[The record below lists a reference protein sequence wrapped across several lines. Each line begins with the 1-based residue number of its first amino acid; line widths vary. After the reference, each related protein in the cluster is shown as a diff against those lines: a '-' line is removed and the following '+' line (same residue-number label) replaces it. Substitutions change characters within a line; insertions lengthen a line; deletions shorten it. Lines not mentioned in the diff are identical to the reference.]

1 MAIEPKPC
9 SPHTA
14 TSPTPPPPEAD
25 PGLKAGFRW
34 FLAGFALLG
43 LCVGY
48 FAGNSRTPVIGVVL
62 PLLFGLVGGAGGFYL
77 SGADLSAPT
86 TSLRL
91 RFLGVALTGFILM
104 VLVGSAYGV
113 LLRTGLGVASFFP
126 STLFVS
132 GPSRD
137 LPLLGEKK
145 AHEAVQLVLMRA
157 RLQALGAS
165 EAEQRIILDRIV
177 EDQTGFDVPH
187 DAASTLNRLAAL
199 IDQVVA
205 ALPSG
210 EGEQPPSEIRQVTL
224 YLDSYSKDLRRFA
237 GRAEAGE
244 QMSSAFLSF
253 IVETVNRDLERRI
266 DRYGLAYY
274 LSEHE
279 SFRQRLA
286 DLRWALFEETE
297 RLRGNPSL
305 SRPQVIQEVDSFL
318 SLFSGR
324 TKATDG
330 ALVSAPRLGPSL
342 AD

>member
-1 MAIEPKPC
+1 MGTEPKSSSSHRPA
-9 SPHTA
+9 SP
-14 TSPTPPPPEAD
+14 SRSSYGVD
-25 PGLKAGFRW
+25 PALKAGFRW
-34 FLAGFALLG
+34 FLAGFSLLG

-48 FAGNSRTPVIGVVL
+48 FAGNSNTPVIGVVL

-86 TSLRL
+86 TALRL
-91 RFLGVALTGFILM
+91 RFLGVALTGFILT

-132 GPSRD
+132 GPPRD
-137 LPLLGEKK
+137 LAPLGEKN
-145 AHEAVQLVLMRA
+145 AREAVQLVLMRA
-157 RLQALGAS
+157 RLQALGAT

-177 EDQTGFDVPH
+177 EDQARFDAPH

-205 ALPSG
+205 ALPGS
-210 EGEQPPSEIRQVTL
+210 EGQEPPPEIRHVTL
-224 YLDSYSKDLRRFA
+224 YLDSYSKDLKRFA
-237 GRAEAGE
+237 DRAESGE
-244 QMSSAFLSF
+244 QMSSAFISF
-253 IVETVNRDLERRI
+253 IVDTVKSDLEKRM
-266 DRYGLAYY
+266 DRYGMAYY

-279 SFRQRLA
+279 SFRQRMA

-305 SRPQVIQEVDSFL
+305 SRPQVIQEVDYFL
-318 SLFSGR
+318 SLFSGSAGG
-324 TKATDG
+324 TEG
-330 ALVSAPRLGPSL
+330 ALISKPKLGPTF